1 MVTDIHDMLQNMCR
15 VLGAHEPYP
24 EFFSDGDA
32 QGYQQ
37 GLQGKQGEL
46 RQSGTEQFPEEDAS

>member
-1 MVTDIHDMLQNMCR
+1 MVTDIHDMLQTMCS

-24 EFFSDGDA
+24 EFFSCEDA

-37 GLQGKQGEL
+37 GLQGKRGEL
-46 RQSGTEQFPEEDAS
+46 RQSGTGQFAEKGAS